1 MPPLNHAYAQ
11 RTFTLSLL
19 AAAILTVAGCV
30 SAPPPPLSQSQSQS
44 PTVQRLPERV
54 ELKQVPFFAQSDH
67 QGAPA
72 ALAELLTQQGVATT
86 PEALAKELRLPEQEA
101 RLQLNI
107 EAVANKYGLLL
118 HPLRPNLPALLN
130 QVAAG
135 YPVLLR
141 FNRGFAWRPLPRYA
155 VLIGYD
161 RNQQTVLLRS
171 GNDKR
176 LEISFAD
183 FTRDWSAAGEWAVLV
198 LSLNQLPLPAAGPLA
213 PAPAMQ
219 ANAQAARDAAAAG
232 TQELL
237 NLRRRWQQAA
247 SNQRAQL
254 RTQLQD
260 KAEQRRQLLSQ
271 LLQSYPQEVLR
282 VMIPNDK
289 QVGLPPEV
297 ASTLEQ
303 SLELDGELDVLY
315 EDYEDGPP
323 KLRHFLKTAFGERFE
338 LRLAQPQR
346 QWRSGQRVRAQGW
359 LLAHPDAANEPIQ
372 GDLLV
377 NDDDSGL
384 LLLADTNTSSGS
396 TGSALAYD
404 LPNTLGAQRTLAILV
419 NFQDDPANKPWT
431 TAQANSLVFGSV
443 SDFFRE
449 NSSQQTW
456 LTGSVAGWYTVAL
469 SSTVCD
475 GFAIEQYGKSAAQAA
490 GYNLSNYDRFLF
502 IFPQNA
508 CGYSGMGQVGAA
520 PSSAWIH
527 NSLTLRTVGHELGH
541 NLGLQHAHALDCGN
555 TTLGSTCTAQ
565 EYGDT
570 LDIMG
575 YSGTVGH
582 FNGFNKERLGWLAS
596 SNITNVNSSG
606 SYSLEPASAQTA
618 NAKTLKIAKGLDA
631 SGAPSYYYVEY
642 RQPTGFDAQ
651 ITDRGVVDPANVF
664 QGVTVRQASPSN
676 GNSGQLLDM
685 TAGSNFVDMKDAA
698 LTGGLSFNDAG
709 NGIYI
714 STQWTDASQ
723 ALVSV
728 DFGAASAPVC
738 TRSAPTVSVN
748 PAQSNWLPAGSSY
761 SYSATLTNQDS
772 SACAN
777 SSFSLSSVKPS
788 GWSANLGSSSLSLA
802 PGASGNFSLS
812 VGAPSTASNGFY
824 NVGAS
829 ASANAFSGTGGASF
843 VVDNPVT
850 RNQAPTAQDDSVV
863 LSSISPVTIAV
874 LANDR
879 DPDGD
884 TLSIVSFTQGAK
896 GSVTLNSNASLT
908 YTPAKSFKTDDQFS
922 YSITDGQSTAS
933 TTVTISLQS
942 SAASS
947 NGANPGGGASGG
959 KGKR

>member
-1 MPPLNHAYAQ
+1 MPRLNPLLPSPVFS
-11 RTFTLSLL
+11 RSLL
-19 AAAILTVAGCV
+19 SAVILTVAGCV
-30 SAPPPPLSQSQSQS
+30 SQPPLSPLLQS
-44 PTVQRLPERV
+44 LPERV
-54 ELKQVPFFAQSDH
+54 ELQQVPFFAQSAH

-86 PEALAKELRLPEQEA
+86 PEALGKELRLPEQEA

-107 EAVANKYGLLL
+107 EAVANQYGLLL
-118 HPLRPNLPALLN
+118 HPLRANLPALLN

-141 FNRGFAWRPLPRYA
+141 LNQGAAWRPQPRYA

-161 RNQQTVLLRS
+161 RNQQILLLRS

-183 FTRDWSAAGEWAVLV
+183 FSRDWSAAGEWAVL
-198 LSLNQLPLPAAGPLA
+198 LLNLNQLPQPAAGPSV
-213 PAPAMQ
+213 PAPGMPAS
-219 ANAQAARDAAAAG
+219 AQAAGEAAIAR
-232 TQELL
+232 TEELL

-247 SNQRAQL
+247 GSERAQG
-254 RTQLQD
+254 REQLQN

-271 LLQSYPQEVLR
+271 LLPNYPQEVLR
-282 VMIPNDK
+282 VMIPNDQ

-297 ASTLEQ
+297 VSQLEQ
-303 SLELDGELDVLY
+303 QLELEGQLEVLY
-315 EDYEDGPP
+315 EDYEDGSA
-323 KLRHFLKTAFGERFE
+323 KLRHFLKSTFGERFE

-384 LLLADTNTSSGS
+384 LLLADTGTSSGS
-396 TGSALAYD
+396 DLAYD
-404 LPNTLGAQRTLAILV
+404 LPNALGPQRTLAILV
-419 NFQDDPANKPWT
+419 NFQDNPSNKPWT
-431 TAQANSLVFGSV
+431 SEQVASLVFGSV
-443 SDFFRE
+443 SDFFKE

-456 LTGSVAGWYTVAL
+456 LTGSVAGWYNIPVN
-469 SSTVCD
+469 STVCD

-508 CGYSGMGQVGAA
+508 CGYSGMGQVGTL

-527 NSLTLRTVGHELGH
+527 NSLLLRTIGHELGH
-541 NLGLQHAHALDCGN
+541 NLGLQHAHALDCGD
-555 TTLGSTCTAQ
+555 TSLSGTCTAQ

-575 YSGTVGH
+575 YTGTVGH
-582 FNGFNKERLGWLAS
+582 LNAFNKERLGWLAS
-596 SNITNVNSSG
+596 SNIIAVNSAG
-606 SYSLEPASAQTA
+606 SFTLAPTSNPTTSAKA
-618 NAKTLKIAKGLDA
+618 LKIAKGLDA
-631 SGAPSYYYVEY
+631 SGAPSYYYLEY
-642 RQPTGFDAQ
+642 RQPLGFDAQ

-676 GNSGQLLDM
+676 GNSGYLLDM
-685 TAGSNFVDMKDAA
+685 TPGSNFVDMKDAA
-698 LTGGLSFNDAG
+698 LVSGRSFNDTS

-728 DFGAASAPVC
+728 DFGGASAPVC
-738 TRSAPTVSVN
+738 TRNAPTISVS
-748 PAQSNWLPAGSSY
+748 PAQSSWLPAGSSY

-772 SACAN
+772 SGCAN

-788 GWSANLGSSSLSLA
+788 GWSANVGNSSLSLA
-802 PGASGNFSLS
+802 PGASASFSLS

-843 VVDNPVT
+843 VVDNPT
-850 RNQAPTAQDDSVV
+850 ASNQAPKALADSVT
-863 LSSISPVTIAV
+863 LSSLTPVNINV
-874 LANDR
+874 LANDS
-879 DPDGD
+879 DPEGSA
-884 TLSIVSFTQGAK
+884 LSIVTFTQGAK
-896 GSVTLNSNASLT
+896 GKVSLNSNGTLT
-908 YTPAKSFKTDDQFS
+908 YSPAKSLKGTDQFS
-922 YSITDGQSTAS
+922 Y
-933 TTVTISLQS
+933 TISDGKL
-942 SAASS
+942 SASATVSIS
-947 NGANPGGGASGG
+947 L
-959 KGKR
+959 KR